1 MSGVTDNNERL
12 YNGIGNVLARMHRK
26 VSMDDQME
34 LIRQRYPSP
43 ALFLESNRFM
53 LDRIGISR
61 LDAFY
66 FTMIP
71 SLSRYVSRE
80 GFGKKPRLNTL
91 SRMCEYLRTLFIG
104 IHVECFYVAMLDSR
118 GCMID
123 TVLVRKGTA
132 DSAPFYLKE
141 MLSIVV
147 QKHAKA
153 VVLCHNHP
161 CGTLQPSKEDIT
173 CTLRALNAMMALNVP
188 MLDHVI
194 IAQDRAVSIR
204 DTGIIPSLLWTMQA
218 PKNKLMREWIDVD
231 LLQE

>member
-91 SRMCEYLRTLFIG
+91 SRM
-104 IHVECFYVAMLDSR
+104 
-118 GCMID
+118 
-123 TVLVRKGTA
+123 
-132 DSAPFYLKE
+132 
-141 MLSIVV
+141 
-147 QKHAKA
+147 
-153 VVLCHNHP
+153 
-161 CGTLQPSKEDIT
+161 
-173 CTLRALNAMMALNVP
+173 
-188 MLDHVI
+188 
-194 IAQDRAVSIR
+194 
-204 DTGIIPSLLWTMQA
+204 
-218 PKNKLMREWIDVD
+218 
-231 LLQE
+231 